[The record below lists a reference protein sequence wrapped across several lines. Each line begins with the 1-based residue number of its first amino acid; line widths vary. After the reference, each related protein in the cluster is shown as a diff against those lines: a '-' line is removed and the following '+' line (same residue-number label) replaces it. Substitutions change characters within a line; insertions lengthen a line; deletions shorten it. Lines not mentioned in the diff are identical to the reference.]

1 MVTAFFAICI
11 REKIDFAILYPHA
24 KTLSVGMLEQ
34 SEGMEET
41 PSRRGSFKDAGLP
54 FSFCF
59 TFTWQSSFFLINL
72 NLFRIKGERDSPSS
86 LAAFIEDKSIVY
98 VSLHLCLSLVQP
110 RKIT

>member
-1 MVTAFFAICI
+1 MVTAFFAICIREKIDFAICI

-72 NLFRIKGERDSPSS
+72 NLFKIKGERDSPCS
-86 LAAFIEDKSIVY
+86 LAAFIE
-98 VSLHLCLSLVQP
+98 LCLWFN
-110 RKIT
+110 RGR